1 MHTST
6 VIWQLTNR
14 TIRTRFHRFH
24 NARTRKKKSWNQ
36 VSFPFQ
42 FDNERTNN
50 KPNRQCKLAPKGTR
64 ERKTKTKVRKKGN
77 NKDQN
82 RN

>member
-1 MHTST
+1 MTYQNLWDAAKDILGGKFMSMILAH
-6 VIWQLTNR
+6 L
-14 TIRTRFHRFH
+14 
-24 NARTRKKKSWNQ
+24 KKQENPK
-36 VSFPFQ
+36 
-42 FDNERTNN
+42 
-50 KPNRQCKLAPKGTR
+50 RQCKLAPKGTR